1 MCHLQSNR
9 ERSFLCVVGGRKQV
23 MQESRAVFKLG
34 SLTLSPRQ
42 VELSIA
48 GITSIAMA
56 ALIYE
61 VTVISQTPAVNEIA
75 GLDDADTIAVFP
87 DFVSVRDVTVKKS
100 QFFDYL
106 EDYIIA
112 ENQAIAALR
121 AELLPY
127 IEVANT
133 GVPFSQQERNFV
145 FEVAEIYRVD
155 VETLTEQEIA
165 NELSL
170 RVDEIPVSLAL
181 AQAANESA
189 WGTSRFTL
197 EGNNIFGEWC
207 FSPGCGIV
215 PRRRPSGAS
224 HEVQRFDSIA
234 ESIESYILN
243 INTHRSYR
251 YLRDLRA
258 EMREKG
264 NQLDSMLLAT
274 GLGRYSQRGDH
285 YVDEVQNIIMQNNL
299 ADRDKS

>member
-1 MCHLQSNR
+1 MP
-9 ERSFLCVVGGRKQV
+9 
-23 MQESRAVFKLG
+23 ESSTVLKLG
-34 SLTLSPRQ
+34 SFTLSSRQ
-42 VELSIA
+42 AELSVA
-48 GITSIAMA
+48 GITSVVMA
-56 ALIYE
+56 VLIYG
-61 VTVISQTPAVNEIA
+61 VTVVSQAPAASDTTKVDN
-75 GLDDADTIAVFP
+75 ADPIVVFP
-87 DFVSVRDVTVKKS
+87 DFVSVRDITVKKS

-106 EDYIIA
+106 EDYILA
-112 ENQAIAALR
+112 ENQSIAALR

-133 GVPFSQQERNFV
+133 GVPFSQQERDFV
-145 FEVAEIYRVD
+145 FEIAEIYKVD
-155 VETLTEQEIA
+155 IETLTEQEVA

-189 WGTSRFTL
+189 WGTSRFAL

-207 FSPGCGIV
+207 FTPGCGIV

-243 INTHRSYR
+243 INTNRSYR

-258 EMREKG
+258 EMRANG
-264 NQLDSMLLAT
+264 ADLDPMLLAT

-285 YVDEVQNIIMQNNL
+285 YVDEVQNIILQNNL
-299 ADRDKS
+299 VARDKG